1 MRGIDISNWKE
12 GLVPSMLDIEFCICK
27 ATEGIDFV
35 DWCCDGFIQNCIDN
49 EIPFGF
55 YHFAGNDDPETEAT
69 FFMSVTQNYW
79 GHGIP
84 ILDWETTQNVDWVN
98 KFVRKIHYEK
108 GIWPWIYGNP
118 WRFNQGGVEE
128 NCMRWIAAYPN
139 VIHPTLDYD
148 PGEPPE
154 TDGLVGCWQFASDGV
169 VPGYEGDLDIDVF
182 YGDLNAWNAYCGKQ
196 PSTVNPPE
204 TQINTQVLENDDYK
218 ITVERKK

>member
-1 MRGIDISNWKE
+1 MRGIDISNWQE
-12 GLVPSMLDIEFCICK
+12 GLVPSTLDIEFCICK

-35 DWCCDGFIQNCIDN
+35 DWCCDGFIQNCIAN
-49 EIPFGF
+49 GIPFGF

-69 FFMSVTQNYW
+69 FFMNVTKNYW

-84 ILDWETTQNVDWVN
+84 VLDWETNQSVNWVN
-98 KFVRKIHYEK
+98 RFVRKIYAEK

-139 VIHPTLDYD
+139 ILHPHIDYD

-154 TDGLVGCWQFASDGV
+154 TEGLVGCWQFASDGV
-169 VPGYEGDLDIDVF
+169 VPGYDGDLDIDIF
-182 YGDLNAWNAYCGKQ
+182 YGDINAWNAYCGK
-196 PSTVNPPE
+196 PIVDNGENNKS
-204 TQINTQVLENDDYK
+204 QVLENDDYK
-218 ITVERKK
+218 ITVERKR